1 MIHRTI
7 ARPAR
12 HLGLLLG
19 AVVAVLAS
27 AHGAPA
33 HAALVYAAP
42 PALRMHATLLRSEP
56 AKGDTI
62 AASPD
67 RVYLVF
73 SEEIE
78 PSLGGIRLVG
88 PGGITLTLKPTGDPR
103 NVSVLVAPVTTP
115 LAPGRWRVEWRIV
128 SEDGHPIDGDFTFT
142 VAGAPNDSG
151 IAATPPTAMPS
162 NDTAVMHD
170 STTNHSSMPGP
181 GQMTDDDESAMRR
194 VPALPAAVR
203 GLSVG
208 LLTALVRLLWFLGTR
223 RDGAPQP
230 RTQRL
235 VARISIAT
243 VVLFLVHFVAWAVAV
258 SPDGALGADHMAAMM
273 RSRVGRMEVA
283 RDALAILACW
293 ALVLARREWLA
304 FAFAVGAILVSAAT
318 GHSAAIHPEWTIPA
332 RGLHLFAVA
341 VWLGGL
347 LWLLTL
353 ERSSIEV
360 MAAEAER
367 VSSLALVGVIVVTI
381 TGVVQTKFFIG
392 EWGELVRS
400 AYGALALVKLAGL
413 AGLVLFGA
421 HHRFRV
427 MPRLTEAGV
436 ADRFSRSLRGEVVLL
451 TLVILVGGLLA
462 YVPPPRH

>member
-1 MIHRTI
+1 
-7 ARPAR
+7 
-12 HLGLLLG
+12 
-19 AVVAVLAS
+19 
-27 AHGAPA
+27 
-33 HAALVYAAP
+33 
-42 PALRMHATLLRSEP
+42 MHATLLRSEP
-56 AKGDTI
+56 AKDGTI
-62 AASPD
+62 TTSPD
-67 RVYLVF
+67 RIYLVF
-73 SEEIE
+73 SEEVE

-88 PGGITLTLKPTGDPR
+88 PGGRTVTLKPTGDPR
-103 NVSVLVAPVTTP
+103 NVSALVAPVTTT
-115 LAPGRWRVEWRIV
+115 LAAGTWRVEWRIV

-142 VAGAPNDSG
+142 LAGAPADS
-151 IAATPPTAMPS
+151 AAVTPPSSDAHAEDTLQAPAPGTARMPDHGAMADH
-162 NDTAVMHD
+162 N
-170 STTNHSSMPGP
+170 
-181 GQMTDDDESAMRR
+181 ESAMSR
-194 VPALPAAVR
+194 VPPLPAAVR

-208 LLTALVRLLWFLGTR
+208 LLTALVGLLGFLGTR
-223 RDGAPQP
+223 RDRAPQP
-230 RTQRL
+230 RTKRL

-258 SPDGALGADHMAAMM
+258 SPDGALGADHLAAMM

-304 FAFAVGAILVSAAT
+304 FAFAVGAILVSSAT
-318 GHSAAIHPEWTIPA
+318 GHSAAINPEWTIPA
-332 RGLHLFAVA
+332 RALHLFAVA
-341 VWLGGL
+341 AWLGGL

-360 MAAEAER
+360 IAAEAQR
-367 VSSLALVGVIVVTI
+367 VSSLALIGVIVVTV

-436 ADRFSRSLRGEVVLL
+436 ADRFSRSLRSEVVLL
-451 TLVILVGGLLA
+451 SLVILVGGLLA